1 MKKDLED
8 EIDIIVVLLYRL
20 QDELNEIL
28 TEDEQTNDYKL
39 SRRLQQLAKE
49 FNDLDIE
56 YGINSEDYDL
66 EDNLRVFLQNKLMN
80 LKMGWN

>member
-28 TEDEQTNDYKL
+28 TEDEQTNDYEL
-39 SRRLQQLAKE
+39 SRRL
-49 FNDLDIE
+49 
-56 YGINSEDYDL
+56 
-66 EDNLRVFLQNKLMN
+66 
-80 LKMGWN
+80 